1 MKNKINNI
9 VKTLKKPL
17 NEKVFFLLI
26 IIERT

>member
-9 VKTLKKPL
+9 MKTLKKPL
-17 NEKVFFLLI
+17 NEKVFLLI